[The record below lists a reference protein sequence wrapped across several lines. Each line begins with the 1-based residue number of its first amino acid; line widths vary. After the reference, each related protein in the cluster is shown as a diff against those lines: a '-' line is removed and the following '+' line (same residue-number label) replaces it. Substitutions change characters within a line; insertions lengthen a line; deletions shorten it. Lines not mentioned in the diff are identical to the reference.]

1 MTCPPARR
9 GQRGG
14 RGRDGER
21 LRGTL
26 LPSPPAPCKARV
38 QGDPPGPRHSPA
50 AAAAA
55 GLPCAAGGF
64 IGGSAGAS
72 LGGRDPARSGRGVA
86 QTGVLL
92 APSAPRA
99 ASRSVRRL
107 ARQCS
112 SRAAAGTARPPALPR
127 VASARAPRGLIAAG
141 GGGPGRGRGSRA
153 AGSVPAAAPRTPP
166 SPPRAAGTALA
177 TRAPGNR
184 GDARSPEPGLQPQ
197 IFTRHFPR
205 AP

>member
-1 MTCPPARR
+1 MSPSPAGAEGRQGEGWRETTRDPASFAPSPLQGPGSRRPTRPSALTC
-9 GQRGG
+9 GRGG
-14 RGRDGER
+14 RGAA
-21 LRGTL
+21 LRGGRL
-26 LPSPPAPCKARV
+26 HGGLRRRV
-38 QGDPPGPRHSPA
+38 
-50 AAAAA
+50 A
-55 GLPCAAGGF
+55 GV
-64 IGGSAGAS
+64 
-72 LGGRDPARSGRGVA
+72 RDPARSGRGVA